1 VPSIAL
7 YVHFPFCLSIC
18 PYCDFDRQAT
28 GFDRIDAYLA
38 SVLRELEQYRGGEQV
53 HSIFFG
59 GGTPSLMHPP
69 QVAALLT
76 AIRER
81 FAVLPEAEITLE
93 CNPGDADFA
102 KLSAFRAAGANRL
115 SFGVQS
121 LDDAYLP
128 VLGRRHSSAQARQ
141 SAAWARQAGF
151 HFNLDFMFGLPK
163 QSLAHWQATLD
174 QAVELAPDHLSC
186 YLLTLDEK
194 VPMGRDVARGRL
206 VLPDDDA
213 LAEMYTAAR
222 ECLAR
227 SGYEQYE
234 VSNWARPGQASRHN
248 LTYWRDGEWIGVGA
262 GAASS
267 YGGRRWKN
275 TPVLE
280 RYIASVSTTGTAAR
294 VEDEQPDLAT
304 RMLDYV
310 TLGLR
315 LREGISVSGF
325 DARFTTRLRRILS
338 ETNNSSSLGM
348 LNARLDAPLKI
359 LSEPSQDPLRMLSRG
374 QHEQPGLLRILS
386 EEGAGLIEAGVLE
399 LDGDRLCVAAD
410 RQLILNE
417 IIVRLGGP
425 IEDYARRATSAAHNA
440 ANDAPAGSRGA
451 AAARQSSARW

>member
-1 VPSIAL
+1 MLRFISSARSLTPVPPIAL

-18 PYCDFDRQAT
+18 PYCDFDRQAS

-38 SVLRELEQYRGGEQV
+38 SVLRELEQYPGGEQV

-59 GGTPSLMHPP
+59 GGTPSLMHPA
-69 QVAALLT
+69 QVAAVLT
-76 AIRER
+76 AIGAR
-81 FAVLPEAEITLE
+81 FEVVPDAEITLE

-102 KLSAFRAAGANRL
+102 KLGAFRAAGANRL

-121 LDDAYLP
+121 LDDAYLQ

-141 SAAWARQAGF
+141 AATWARAAGF
-151 HFNLDFMFGLPK
+151 HFNLDFMFGLPG

-222 ECLAR
+222 EHLAR
-227 SGYEQYE
+227 AGYEQYE
-234 VSNWARPGQASRHN
+234 VSNWSRPGQASRHN
-248 LTYWRDGEWIGVGA
+248 LTYWRDGEWIGIGA
-262 GAASS
+262 GAASA

-280 RYIASVSTTGTAAR
+280 RYFATVNTTGSAGR
-294 VEDEQPDLAT
+294 VEDEHPDLAT
-304 RMLDYV
+304 RVLDYV

-315 LREGISVSGF
+315 LREGISVRGF
-325 DARFTTRLRRILS
+325 HGRFAIDLLRIMSTEDARGS
-338 ETNNSSSLGM
+338 
-348 LNARLDAPLKI
+348 
-359 LSEPSQDPLRMLSRG
+359 LRMLSSA
-374 QHEQPGLLRILS
+374 HEENLLLRILS
-386 EEGAGLIEAGVLE
+386 GEGAALLEAGVLE
-399 LDGDRLCVAAD
+399 LDGDWLRVAAD
-410 RQLILNE
+410 QQLILNE
-417 IIVRLGGP
+417 IIVRLGAP
-425 IEDYARRATSAAHNA
+425 IGDYARRATSAAHK
-440 ANDAPAGSRGA
+440 PAR
-451 AAARQSSARW
+451 